1 MCFDE
6 LLLSHAISN
15 FRAFMI
21 LPFFNDRKVLME
33 LDPIT
38 KWLIRAA
45 SLMIIL
51 IGLGLVLAVPIVAFT
66 ISSKISVAQDS
77 VKEAL
82 QLILQQL
89 LA

>member
-1 MCFDE
+1 
-6 LLLSHAISN
+6 
-15 FRAFMI
+15 
-21 LPFFNDRKVLME
+21 ME

-89 LA
+89 LV

>member
-1 MCFDE
+1 
-6 LLLSHAISN
+6 
-15 FRAFMI
+15 
-21 LPFFNDRKVLME
+21 ME

-45 SLMIIL
+45 SVIIIL
-51 IGLGLVLAVPIVAFT
+51 IGLGLALAIPIVAFT

>member
-1 MCFDE
+1 
-6 LLLSHAISN
+6 
-15 FRAFMI
+15 
-21 LPFFNDRKVLME
+21 ME

-45 SLMIIL
+45 SVMIIL
-51 IGLGLVLAVPIVAFT
+51 IGLGLTLAVPIVAFT

-82 QLILQQL
+82 QLILQQF

>member
-1 MCFDE
+1 
-6 LLLSHAISN
+6 
-15 FRAFMI
+15 
-21 LPFFNDRKVLME
+21 ME

-38 KWLIRAA
+38 KWLIRVA

-51 IGLGLVLAVPIVAFT
+51 IGLGLALAVPIVAFT

-77 VKEAL
+77 VKETL

-89 LA
+89 LV

>member
-1 MCFDE
+1 
-6 LLLSHAISN
+6 
-15 FRAFMI
+15 MI

-89 LA
+89 LV

>member
-1 MCFDE
+1 
-6 LLLSHAISN
+6 
-15 FRAFMI
+15 
-21 LPFFNDRKVLME
+21 ME

-45 SLMIIL
+45 SVMIIL
-51 IGLGLVLAVPIVAFT
+51 IGLGLALAVPIVAFT

-89 LA
+89 LT

>member
-1 MCFDE
+1 
-6 LLLSHAISN
+6 
-15 FRAFMI
+15 
-21 LPFFNDRKVLME
+21 ME

-45 SLMIIL
+45 SVMIIL
-51 IGLGLVLAVPIVAFT
+51 IGLGLTLAVPIVAFT

-89 LA
+89 LV

>member
-1 MCFDE
+1 
-6 LLLSHAISN
+6 
-15 FRAFMI
+15 
-21 LPFFNDRKVLME
+21 ME

-51 IGLGLVLAVPIVAFT
+51 IGLGLALAVPIVAFT

-89 LA
+89 LV

>member
-1 MCFDE
+1 
-6 LLLSHAISN
+6 
-15 FRAFMI
+15 
-21 LPFFNDRKVLME
+21 ME

-45 SLMIIL
+45 SVIIIL
-51 IGLGLVLAVPIVAFT
+51 IGLGLALAVPIVAFT

-89 LA
+89 LV

>member
-1 MCFDE
+1 
-6 LLLSHAISN
+6 
-15 FRAFMI
+15 
-21 LPFFNDRKVLME
+21 ME
-33 LDPIT
+33 LDLIT

-45 SLMIIL
+45 SVMIIL
-51 IGLGLVLAVPIVAFT
+51 IGLGLALAVPIVAFT
-66 ISSKISVAQDS
+66 ISSKISVAQGS

>member
-1 MCFDE
+1 
-6 LLLSHAISN
+6 
-15 FRAFMI
+15 
-21 LPFFNDRKVLME
+21 ME

-45 SLMIIL
+45 SVTIIF
-51 IGLGLVLAVPIVAFT
+51 IGLGLALAVPIVAFT
-66 ISSKISVAQDS
+66 ISSKVSVAQDS

-89 LA
+89 LV

>member
-1 MCFDE
+1 
-6 LLLSHAISN
+6 
-15 FRAFMI
+15 
-21 LPFFNDRKVLME
+21 ME

-45 SLMIIL
+45 SVMIIL
-51 IGLGLVLAVPIVAFT
+51 IGLGLALAVPIVAFT